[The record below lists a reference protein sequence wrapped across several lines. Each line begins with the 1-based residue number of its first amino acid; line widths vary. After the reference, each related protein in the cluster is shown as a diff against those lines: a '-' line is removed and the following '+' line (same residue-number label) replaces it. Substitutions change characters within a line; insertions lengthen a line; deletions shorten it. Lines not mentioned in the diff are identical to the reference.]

1 MLCVRAHVCVRDWG
15 ANVLAVAAVYS
26 CSASSPSSSVDYGEE
41 CCVRKR
47 CCMCVYVCVYMF
59 VAVCAQGRVRLRVY
73 FQSMNVN
80 EMFSSQTAAGNW
92 LQLCR
97 SYRATASGSLST
109 HTHTLIYTHADTKC
123 DFLLFVHLGKSQLTA
138 GLMLKMY
145 LNKSRLFSVIKT

>member
-15 ANVLAVAAVYS
+15 ANVLAVAPVYS

-47 CCMCVYVCVYMF
+47 CCICVCVCVCVYMF

-92 LQLCR
+92 LQQSNSFRELEH
-97 SYRATASGSLST
+97 T
-109 HTHTLIYTHADTKC
+109 HTHFNLHTRRH
-123 DFLLFVHLGKSQLTA
+123 Q
-138 GLMLKMY
+138 M
-145 LNKSRLFSVIKT
+145 